1 MSLKVQGVES
11 RVAVVLVRGCN
22 GFSLGVQ
29 WVRARGQ
36 WFESGCSGLSLGMQ
50 WIQLGCGGLSLR
62 CGGLSLGAQGVKSG
76 GTGG

>member
-29 WVRARGQ
+29 WVRARG
-36 WFESGCSGLSLGMQ
+36 
-50 WIQLGCGGLSLR
+50 
-62 CGGLSLGAQGVKSG
+62 VKD
-76 GTGG
+76 